1 MGVAGGCDH
10 GGSVEGGALAARR
23 EWVVPRRRAKEGRF
37 ATAQG
42 AGKAPLLDC
51 ISRVHVYLFLHASR
65 L

>member
-10 GGSVEGGALAARR
+10 GGSVEGGALAER
-23 EWVVPRRRAKEGRF
+23 EMAAPRRAKEGRF
-37 ATAQG
+37 ANAQG

-51 ISRVHVYLFLHASR
+51 LSRVHVYLFLHASR